1 MICPDCGSSKVKLN
15 GHIHNGK
22 QNHLCKDCGRQF
34 VLDPTQKR
42 VSDSEKETINKLLL
56 ERISLAGIC
65 RVVGVSEA
73 WLQDYIG
80 DLYAETPEDLGAFIP
95 EASTFSEHLAEKFD
109 TYIAHQIEKKDVVVS
124 QDLGDIGEFEQHLAD
139 NFMEMSPLTCPLMK
153 GLYEKKE
160 GILYQVYRCEAD
172 EMWSF
177 VGSKENKAW
186 IWLVMNTA
194 NRQIIAYHVGGRGQA
209 DAKLLFEKVPQVF
222 KDNTVFF
229 TDFWNGYHIL
239 EDSMHVAAG
248 KEKGYTNHI
257 ERFNNTLRQRCSRL
271 VRLALSFSK
280 KLENHIGAIKYFIFH
295 YNIKLALQI

>member
-1 MICPDCGSSKVKLN
+1 MICPDCGSSEVKLN

-22 QNHLCKDCGRQF
+22 QNHLCKACGRQF

-42 VSDSEKETINKLLL
+42 ISDSEKEMINKLLL
-56 ERISLAGIC
+56 ERISLAAIA
-65 RVVGVSEA
+65 RLVGVSEV
-73 WLQDYIG
+73 WLQGYIS
-80 DLYAETPEDLGAFIP
+80 DLYAATPEDLGASIP

-109 TYIAHQIEKKDVVVS
+109 TYVEHQIAEKKDVTES
-124 QDLGDIGEFEQHLAD
+124 KDWEYISEFDPYIAH
-139 NFMEMSPLTCPLMK
+139 NFMETNTLICPLME

-177 VGSKENKAW
+177 VGNKNNKAW

-222 KDNTVFF
+222 KDNTGFF
-229 TDFWNGYHIL
+229 TDFWSGYHIL
-239 EDSMHVAAG
+239 EDDMHVAAG
-248 KEKGYTNHI
+248 KEKGYTARAAPKPH
-257 ERFNNTLRQRCSRL
+257 RT
-271 VRLALSFSK
+271 V
-280 KLENHIGAIKYFIFH
+280 
-295 YNIKLALQI
+295 